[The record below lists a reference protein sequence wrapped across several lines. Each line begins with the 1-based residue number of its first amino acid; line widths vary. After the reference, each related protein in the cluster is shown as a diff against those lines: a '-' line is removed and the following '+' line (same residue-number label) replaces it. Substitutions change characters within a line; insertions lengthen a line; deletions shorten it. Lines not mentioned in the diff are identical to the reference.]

1 MRASGPSPQSVSEAP
16 SARVPVQVLLL
27 STTALW
33 GLNVAMMKWLTG
45 HFDPIAMAV
54 LRMCA
59 ATLALGWLMHR
70 AGRGWQAP
78 ALRTHWKT
86 LVVCSVLMVYL
97 NQWLFTAGLQRSS
110 ATNGA
115 LITGLSP
122 LVASLLAWWLLRER
136 LPLLRLI
143 GVAMGLSGVALVVLQ
158 RSGASVSAASVGD
171 LMILLAIVLFGLG
184 SVLLQR
190 LLQHSDALAISLSIH
205 AVGTLVLLLHSGA
218 TAAWRGD
225 WPRYSP
231 SPAFWLLAL
240 LSGVLA
246 TGLGNLMWTRAISR
260 IGMARAA
267 LWTNFVPVF
276 AVAAAVLLLGEPLT
290 RWDLLGLMLVLGG
303 TRLGMKKPPPPG

>member
-1 MRASGPSPQSVSEAP
+1 MTAGPRPPGAPAPP

-27 STTALW
+27 ATTALW
-33 GLNVAMMKWLTG
+33 GFNVAMMKWLTG
-45 HFDPIAMAV
+45 HFDPIALAA
-54 LRMCA
+54 LRMAA
-59 ATLALGWLMHR
+59 ATLALGWLMRR
-70 AGRGWQAP
+70 AGTGWRPA
-78 ALRTHWKT
+78 ALRAQWKT
-86 LVVCSVLMVYL
+86 LFVCGALMVYL
-97 NQWLFTAGLQRSS
+97 NQWLFAAGLLRSS

-171 LMILLAIVLFGLG
+171 LLILLAIVLFGLG

-190 LLQHSDALAISLSIH
+190 LLQHGDALAVSLGIH
-205 AVGTLVLLLHSGA
+205 AVGSLLLFAHAGLA
-218 TAAWRGD
+218 AAWRGE
-225 WPRYSP
+225 WPAFSASP
-231 SPAFWLLAL
+231 VFWLLAF
-240 LSGVLA
+240 LSGALS

-276 AVAAAVLLLGEPLT
+276 AVATAALLLGEAVT
-290 RWDLLGLMLVLGG
+290 RWDLLGLALVLGG
-303 TRLGMKKPPPPG
+303 TRLGMRKPAHG